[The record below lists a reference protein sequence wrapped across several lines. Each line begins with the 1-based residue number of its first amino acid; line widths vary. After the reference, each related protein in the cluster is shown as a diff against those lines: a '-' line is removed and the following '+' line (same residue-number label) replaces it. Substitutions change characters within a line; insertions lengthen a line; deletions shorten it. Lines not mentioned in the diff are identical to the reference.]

1 MEAETQP
8 QAMSPGPGLLPGR
21 RDTFLQFLQ
30 KQCVCWQDSYTTEGL
45 WVMVRFQTKPTAAA
59 ERDLETFSQDTSDL
73 PAQAPFL
80 PSSSD
85 PSYSKSMEQNL
96 WSDGGH
102 PCLLLTVRS

>member
-1 MEAETQP
+1 MLQAQGHWKGWEVCALQKEHKGGGVEAETQP

-30 KQCVCWQDSYTTEGL
+30 KQCVCWQDSYTTGGL

-59 ERDLETFSQDTSDL
+59 EWDLETFSQDTSYL

-80 PSSSD
+80 PIL
-85 PSYSKSMEQNL
+85 Q
-96 WSDGGH
+96 
-102 PCLLLTVRS
+102 